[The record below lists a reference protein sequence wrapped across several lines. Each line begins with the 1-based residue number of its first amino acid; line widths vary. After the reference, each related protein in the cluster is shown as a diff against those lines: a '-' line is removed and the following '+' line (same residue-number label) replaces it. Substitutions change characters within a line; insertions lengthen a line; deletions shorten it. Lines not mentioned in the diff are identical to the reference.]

1 MLDMAGKGS
10 KARPLS
16 VPKAEFDNN
25 FDRIF
30 GNKKKT
36 DTELFDEKVVMKNEY
51 FDLDID
57 PENPDQV
64 K

>member
-1 MLDMAGKGS
+1 MVNMAGKGS

-16 VPKAEFDNN
+16 VDTKTFDSNW
-25 FDRIF
+25 DLAF
-30 GNKKKT
+30 GKKKKT
-36 DTELFDEKVVMKNEY
+36 EAELFDEKVVMKDEY
-51 FDLDID
+51 FDLDVN

>member
-1 MLDMAGKGS
+1 MAGKGS

-16 VPKAEFDNN
+16 VDTKTFDSNW
-25 FDRIF
+25 DLAF
-30 GNKKKT
+30 GKKKKT
-36 DTELFDEKVVMKNEY
+36 ESELFDEKVVMKNEY
-51 FDLDID
+51 YDLDVD